1 MANQAAD
8 LYFGRGNEITTRGKL
23 EVYLNTHLRHQ
34 GAYDIFDFADD
45 TNTTYVELKSR
56 RIRHDA
62 YPTAL
67 VGTNKVDACSDPNK
81 DYWFAYCYT
90 DGVYIIK
97 YEKTLFDSF
106 ERQDDFLRGARSD
119 CSNNPKR
126 VVKIPTHLLEPI

>member
-1 MANQAAD
+1 MANRAAD
-8 LYFGRGNEITTRGKL
+8 LYFGRGSEVTSRGRL

-34 GAYDIFDFADD
+34 DAYSIFDFTDD

-67 VGTNKVDACSDPNK
+67 VGTNKVDACDDPNK
-81 DYWFAYCYT
+81 NYWFAYSYT
-90 DGVYIIK
+90 DGLYIIK

-119 CSNNPKR
+119 CVDNPKR
-126 VVKIPTHLLEPI
+126 VVKIPTYLLEPI